1 MNILIRNISCGC
13 MILIG
18 IAAIVTGAVFRKSYS
33 DITQTTDYMDS
44 MYVCEYQEGIVPDMT
59 DDYIDRAAYVFVVE
73 AYGYTKYMYQ
83 SICQKVKVVQV
94 ITGDNGC
101 EGKDIFLYK
110 GSWKLSEGNK
120 REMSFVNEL
129 KKGEKYL
136 VIAESKLDITAEN
149 KDIYSIP
156 DMVVPPVF
164 CLKKT
169 QNVIVDITGWKNGYV
184 PYNLVS
190 DNEFFAASEG
200 ALEQLTDTKSKVL
213 QYYGV
218 EY

>member
-1 MNILIRNISCGC
+1 M
-13 MILIG
+13 
-18 IAAIVTGAVFRKSYS
+18 
-33 DITQTTDYMDS
+33 
-44 MYVCEYQEGIVPDMT
+44 
-59 DDYIDRAAYVFVVE
+59 
-73 AYGYTKYMYQ
+73 
-83 SICQKVKVVQV
+83 VQV
-94 ITGDNGC
+94 ITGDNGS

-169 QNVIVDITGWKNGYV
+169 QNVMVDITGWKNGYV

-200 ALEQLTDTKSKVL
+200 ALEQLTGTKSRVL

>member
-1 MNILIRNISCGC
+1 MNILIRYISCGC
-13 MILIG
+13 MVLIG
-18 IAAIVTGAVFRKSYS
+18 ITAIVTGTVFKKSYS
-33 DITQTTDYMDS
+33 DITQMTDYMDS
-44 MYVCEYQEGIVPDMT
+44 MYVCEYQEGIAPDMT
-59 DDYIDRAAYVFVVE
+59 DDYIDRAAYVFIVE

-83 SICQKVKVVQV
+83 SICQKVNVVQV
-94 ITGDNGC
+94 ITGDKES
-101 EGKDIFLYK
+101 EGKDIFIYK
-110 GSWKLSEGNK
+110 GSWKLSNGNR

-149 KDIYSIP
+149 REIYSIP

-169 QNVIVDITGWKNGYV
+169 KNVIVDITEWPDGYV

-190 DNEFFAASEG
+190 DNEFFAASER
-200 ALEQLTDTKSKVL
+200 ALDQLTSTKNKIL